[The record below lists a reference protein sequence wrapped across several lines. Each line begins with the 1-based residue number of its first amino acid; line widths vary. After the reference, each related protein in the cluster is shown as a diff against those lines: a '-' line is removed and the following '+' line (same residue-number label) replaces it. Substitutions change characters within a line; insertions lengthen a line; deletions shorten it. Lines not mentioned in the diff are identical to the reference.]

1 MPDSDSGASV
11 EEVYEK
17 YKKEGK
23 VWGEVSKEKIKK
35 IKFPRVEEE
44 IRQQFLELD
53 DITPTVSD
61 ILDSHGLEKAVA
73 ASHIPPLSTDSKL
86 AGTAVTLRN
95 LPENKTTTQG
105 YVDGDSIGFTSREAQ
120 YLAESGDV
128 FVSDAGGNVET
139 SNMGEQSVTTA
150 MQEGLAGAIVDG
162 AIRDV
167 NSIRKTDFPV
177 WAKGHTPKT
186 GKFRH
191 KTVEING
198 PVTIH
203 DVLVEPGDFVVADDS
218 GICFIP
224 PDMVEDVLQEAVAIE
239 EDEQNMREMI
249 EDGLAIEELK
259 PHYRSRYD

>member
-1 MPDSDSGASV
+1 MSDSDSGVSV

-17 YKKEGK
+17 YKQEGK
-23 VWGEVSKEKIKK
+23 IWGEVDKEKIKK

-44 IRQQFLELD
+44 IRKRFLELD

-61 ILDSHGLEKAVA
+61 ILDSHGLKKTVA
-73 ASHIPPLSTDSKL
+73 ASHIPPLNTNSKL
-86 AGTAVTLRN
+86 VGTAVTVRN
-95 LPENKTTTQG
+95 IPESKTTTQG
-105 YVDGDSIGFTSREAQ
+105 YVDGDSIGFTSREVQ

-128 FVSDAGGNVET
+128 FVSDAGGNLEI

-150 MQEGLAGAIVDG
+150 MQEGLAGAIVNG

-167 NSIRKTDFPV
+167 NSIRKADFPV
-177 WAKGHTPKT
+177 WAKGQTPKT

-198 PVTIH
+198 PIKVH
-203 DVLVEPGDFVVADDS
+203 DVLVEPGDLVVADDS

-224 PDMVEDVLQEAVAIE
+224 PDMVEDVLEEAVAIE
-239 EDEQNMREMI
+239 ENEENMREMI
-249 EDGLAIEELK
+249 ENGLDIEELK
-259 PHYRSRYD
+259 PYYRNRYN